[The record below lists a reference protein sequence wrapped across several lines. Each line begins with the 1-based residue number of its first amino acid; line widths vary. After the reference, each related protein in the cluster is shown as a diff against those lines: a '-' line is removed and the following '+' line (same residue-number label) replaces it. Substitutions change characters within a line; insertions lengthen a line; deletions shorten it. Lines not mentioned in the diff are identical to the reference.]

1 MSLNQEWMHGQ
12 TMHRRR
18 ALSAIAG
25 AGLAATLRANSAVP
39 QAASGVC
46 LTASPALEEGPFFV
60 EEKLLRSDIRSD
72 PASGVVQQG
81 ALLTLSVTIQNQS
94 GGACVP
100 LAGAYVDIWHA
111 SAGGLYSDEGQESTV
126 GQKYLR
132 GYQIT
137 DDSGN
142 VRFTTVYPGWY
153 SGRTVHIHFRIR
165 TYSGSTV
172 LGDFETQSFFDD
184 SLTDSVYTQAPYSS
198 RGTRDTRN
206 ATDRVYT
213 GSPNSSLNIWTVGKT
228 DSGYAATL
236 NLAVNLQTPAATK
249 PSIASGGVTNAASG
263 AAGVAPGA
271 WISLYGANLATAT
284 RALASSDIV
293 NNAIPTTLGGV
304 SVQING
310 KAAFVDYVSAAQIN
324 VLAPDDSASGSV
336 MVTAT
341 NAAGTS
347 SAVAAVLQPVLPGLF
362 TLSGY
367 VAAVRSSDGAII
379 NGTGAAISGY
389 TTAAAAKA
397 GDILEL
403 YGTGFGPAAGAPA
416 TGAVFSGAYATNNP
430 VSVAIGGS
438 AAAVSFAGLVGPGL
452 YQINVQVPAGLSP
465 GDQAVLTSIAG
476 LNSPPALLKIAS
488 S

>member
-1 MSLNQEWMHGQ
+1 
-12 TMHRRR
+12 MHRRQ

-25 AGLAATLRANSAVP
+25 AGLAAALRASPAVP
-39 QAASGVC
+39 QAASGAC
-46 LTASPALEEGPFFV
+46 LTASPAFEEGPFFV

-72 PASGVVQQG
+72 PATGAVQQG

-100 LAGAYVDIWHA
+100 LAGAYVDIWQA
-111 SAGGLYSDEGQESTV
+111 SAGGLYSDEAQETTV

-132 GYQIT
+132 GYQIS

-165 TYSGSTV
+165 TYSGSAV

-184 SLTDSVYTQAPYSS
+184 SLTDSVYAQAPYNS
-198 RGTRDTRN
+198 RGARDTRN
-206 ATDRVYT
+206 ATDRVYA
-213 GSPNSSLNIWTVGKT
+213 GSPSSSLNIWTAGKT

-236 NLAVNLQTPAATK
+236 NLAVNLQAPASAL
-249 PSIASGGVTNAASG
+249 PSIASGGVANAASG
-263 AAGVAPGA
+263 AVGVAPGA
-271 WISLYGANLATAT
+271 WISLYGANLATAA
-284 RALASSDIV
+284 RALAASDIV
-293 NNAIPTTLGGV
+293 NNAIPAVLGGV

-310 KAAFVDYVSAAQIN
+310 KAAFVDYISAAQIN
-324 VLAPDDSASGSV
+324 VLAPGDSTSGSV

-347 SAVAAVLQPVLPGLF
+347 SAVAAVLQPFLPGLF
-362 TLSGY
+362 TLTGY
-367 VAAVRSSDGAII
+367 VAAVRSSDGAIV

-389 TTAAAAKA
+389 TTAAAAKP
-397 GDILEL
+397 GDTLEL
-403 YGTGFGPAAGAPA
+403 YGTGFGPASGAPA
-416 TGAVFSGAYATNNP
+416 TGTVFSGAYATANP
-430 VSVAIGGS
+430 VSVTIGG
-438 AAAVSFAGLVGPGL
+438 AAAPVSFAGLVGPGL
-452 YQINVQVPAGLSP
+452 YQIDVTVPAGLGA
-465 GDQAVLTSIAG
+465 GDQAVVASTAG
-476 LNSPPALLKIAS
+476 FSSRSALLKIAS